1 MLNALYKSYN
11 TAIIPQLYDQLRQR
25 GLGLK
30 QADIILTGGSIITM
44 NESFD
49 IIHDG
54 MLVIKDSK
62 ILALDTRQS
71 LEGQYQ
77 ATETIDC
84 SGKYILPGLIN
95 AHTHVPMTLLRA
107 MADDL
112 RLDVWLMGY
121 IMPVEREF
129 VSPEFVRLGTTL
141 ACAEMI
147 RGGVTAFADMYY
159 FESYIAEA
167 TAAAGLRALLCE
179 SILKFP
185 TPDAATYEESLE
197 YSRRF
202 IEDWKDHPLVKPT
215 IAPHAIYSNT
225 EETLQR
231 CVQLA
236 KDYNLPMMTHI
247 SETKREVDDSVAQF
261 GKSVVPYMKDQGI
274 FEVPVIAAHCVHID
288 DHEMRM
294 LKKHGAT
301 VAHCP
306 TANLKLASG
315 IAPIAQMLEMGLNVA
330 IGTDGPASNNDLDM
344 FEEMRLAALLAKVTP
359 HDPTALPAKQALKMA
374 TVNGAK
380 ALGMGDMI
388 GSLELGK
395 LADMIVVDAHPL
407 HNTPHFAVNPDA
419 PYSQLVYAAKNSDVS
434 HTIVNGKVL
443 MRDRQLL
450 TIDEEK
456 LNRQASEYANRIG
469 QFLGDI
475 EENPLRKLVAVA
487 VDVEQS
493 ESFEI
498 QMKAK
503 IADPSLIEELLSHA
517 DSEVLRAI
525 HYRQY
530 DTYFIFDDPQ
540 PSRIRYREDD
550 RIGLDGS
557 VEGVRMR
564 LTYTT
569 AEKEHILQDSAV
581 LSHSRFI
588 APASHPLRFYEEYF
602 QAGKKHKLQKERRRW
617 RMLYKGVMFF
627 VNIDK
632 LIEPALDDI
641 YIEIKTRTWSFSDAE
656 NKATFIREMMAILGI
671 NMSEVVHGD
680 YLEITLD

>member
-1 MLNALYKSYN
+1 M
-11 TAIIPQLYDQLRQR
+11 Q
-25 GLGLK
+25 
-30 QADIILTGGSIITM
+30 QADIILIGGSIITM
-44 NESFD
+44 NESFE

-54 MLVIKDSK
+54 VLVIKDSK
-62 ILALDTRQS
+62 IVALDTRES
-71 LEGQYQ
+71 LDGQYQ
-77 ATETIDC
+77 ADETIDC
-84 SGKYILPGLIN
+84 SGQYILPGLIN

-159 FESYIAEA
+159 FEADIAEA
-167 TAAAGLRALLCE
+167 TAAAGLRAMLCE

-185 TPDAATYEESLE
+185 TPDAGTYEDSLE

-202 IEDWKDHPLVKPT
+202 IEDWKDHHLVMPT

-225 EETLQR
+225 EETLHR
-231 CVQLA
+231 CVDLV
-236 KDYNLPMMTHI
+236 KDYGLPIMTHI
-247 SETKREVDDSVAQF
+247 SETKREVNDSMEQN
-261 GKSVVPYMKDQGI
+261 GKTVVPYMKDQGI
-274 FEVPVIAAHCVHID
+274 FDVPVIAAHCVHID
-288 DHEMRM
+288 EHEMRM

-301 VAHCP
+301 AAHCP
-306 TANLKLASG
+306 SANLKLASG
-315 IAPIAQMLEMGLNVA
+315 IAPISQMLEIGVNVA

-359 HDPTALPAKQALKMA
+359 NNPTALPAKQALKMA

-380 ALGMGDMI
+380 ALGIQDKT
-388 GSLELGK
+388 GSLEVGK
-395 LADMIVVDAHPL
+395 LADLIVVDAQPL
-407 HNTPHFAVNPDA
+407 HNMPHFASNPDA
-419 PYSQLVYAAKNSDVS
+419 PYSQLVYSTKSSDVQ
-434 HTIVNGKVL
+434 HTIVHGKLL
-443 MRDRQLL
+443 MKNRELL

-456 LNRQASEYANRIG
+456 LQEQAAEYAKRIG
-469 QFLGDI
+469 KFLGEI
-475 EENPLRKLVAVA
+475 EENAIHKLVAVA
-487 VDVEQS
+487 VDVERA

-503 IADPSLIEELLSHA
+503 IADTSIVEELFSHEDA
-517 DSEVLRAI
+517 EVLRAV

-530 DTYFIFDDPQ
+530 DTYFLFDDPQ

-550 RIGLDGS
+550 RITLDGS

-569 AEKEHILQDSAV
+569 AEKEQVLEDAVV

-602 QAGKKHKLQKERRRW
+602 QASKQRKLQKERRRW
-617 RMLYKGVMFF
+617 RVLYKGVLFF
-627 VNIDK
+627 VNVDK
-632 LIEPALDDI
+632 LVEPKLDDTF
-641 YIEIKTRTWSFSDAE
+641 YIEIKTRTWSLSDAK
-656 NKATFIREMMAILGI
+656 NKAVFIREMMAVLGI
-671 NMSEVVHGD
+671 DMSEVIRGD
-680 YLEITLD
+680 YLEMTLD

>member
-1 MLNALYKSYN
+1 M
-11 TAIIPQLYDQLRQR
+11 QQV
-25 GLGLK
+25 
-30 QADIILTGGSIITM
+30 DIILTGGSIITM

-62 ILALDTRQS
+62 IIALDTRQS

-77 ATETIDC
+77 SDETIDC
-84 SGKYILPGLIN
+84 SGQYILPGLIN

-159 FESYIAEA
+159 FEADIAEA

-185 TPDAATYEESLE
+185 TPDAATYEDSLE
-197 YSRRF
+197 YSRKF
-202 IEDWKDHPLVKPT
+202 IEDWKDHPLVTPT
-215 IAPHAIYSNT
+215 IAPHAVYSNT

-231 CVQLA
+231 SVQLA

-247 SETKREVDDSVAQF
+247 AETKREVDDNMENF
-261 GKSVVPYMKDQGI
+261 GKTVVPYMKDQGI
-274 FEVPVIAAHCVHID
+274 FDVPVIAAHCVHID

-294 LKKHGAT
+294 LKKHGAS

-306 TANLKLASG
+306 SANLKLASG
-315 IAPIAQMLEMGLNVA
+315 IAAITQMLEIGLNVA

-359 HDPTALPAKQALKMA
+359 NDPTALPAKQALKMA

-380 ALGMGDMI
+380 ALGMEDSV
-388 GSLELGK
+388 GSLEVDK
-395 LADMIVVDAHPL
+395 IADLIVVDAHPL
-407 HNTPHFAVNPDA
+407 HNMPHFAVNPDA
-419 PYSQLVYAAKNSDVS
+419 AYSQLVYAAKSSDVQ
-434 HTIVNGKVL
+434 HTIVHGKIL
-443 MRDRQLL
+443 MRNRELL
-450 TIDEEK
+450 TIDEK
-456 LNRQASEYANRIG
+456 ALQKQTADYANRIG
-469 QFLGDI
+469 KFLGAI
-475 EENPLRKLVAVA
+475 EGNALHKLVAVA
-487 VDVEQS
+487 IDVERA

-498 QMKAK
+498 QVKAK
-503 IADPSLIEELLSHA
+503 ISDPSIVEELFSHDDA
-517 DSEVLRAI
+517 EVLRAV

-530 DTYFIFDDPQ
+530 DTYFVFDESQ

-550 RIGLDGS
+550 RIALDGS
-557 VEGVRMR
+557 VESVRMR

-569 AEKEHILQDSAV
+569 AEKEQILQDAAV
-581 LSHSRFI
+581 LSRSRFI
-588 APASHPLRFYEEYF
+588 APATQPLRFYEEYF

-617 RMLYKGVMFF
+617 RVLYKGVMFF
-627 VNIDK
+627 VNVDK
-632 LIEPALDDI
+632 LIEPALDGI
-641 YIEIKTRTWSFSDAE
+641 YIEIKTRTWSLSDAE
-656 NKATFIREMMAILGI
+656 NKATFIREIMAILGI
-671 NMSEVVHGD
+671 DMSEVIRGD
-680 YLEITLD
+680 YLEMALD

>member
-1 MLNALYKSYN
+1 M
-11 TAIIPQLYDQLRQR
+11 Q
-25 GLGLK
+25 
-30 QADIILTGGSIITM
+30 QADIILIGGSIITM
-44 NESFD
+44 NESFE

-54 MLVIKDSK
+54 VLVIKDSK
-62 ILALDTRQS
+62 IVALDTRES
-71 LEGQYQ
+71 LDGQYQ
-77 ATETIDC
+77 ADETIDC
-84 SGKYILPGLIN
+84 SGQYILPGLIN

-159 FESYIAEA
+159 FEADIAEA
-167 TAAAGLRALLCE
+167 TAAAGLRAMLCE

-185 TPDAATYEESLE
+185 TPDAGTYEDSLE

-202 IEDWKDHPLVKPT
+202 IEDWKDHHLVMPT

-225 EETLQR
+225 EETLHR
-231 CVQLA
+231 CVDLV
-236 KDYNLPMMTHI
+236 KDYGLPIMTHI
-247 SETKREVDDSVAQF
+247 SETKREVNDSMEQN
-261 GKSVVPYMKDQGI
+261 GKTVVPYMKDQGI
-274 FEVPVIAAHCVHID
+274 FDVPVIAAHCVHID
-288 DHEMRM
+288 EHEMRM

-301 VAHCP
+301 AAHCP
-306 TANLKLASG
+306 SANLKLASG
-315 IAPIAQMLEMGLNVA
+315 IAPISQMLEIGVNVA

-359 HDPTALPAKQALKMA
+359 NNPTALPAKQALKMA

-380 ALGMGDMI
+380 ALGIQDKT
-388 GSLELGK
+388 GSLEVGK
-395 LADMIVVDAHPL
+395 LADLIVVDAQPL
-407 HNTPHFAVNPDA
+407 HNMPHFASNPDA
-419 PYSQLVYAAKNSDVS
+419 PYSQLVYSTKSSDVQ
-434 HTIVNGKVL
+434 HTIVHGKLL
-443 MRDRQLL
+443 MKNRELL

-456 LNRQASEYANRIG
+456 LQEQAAEYAKRIG
-469 QFLGDI
+469 KFLGEI
-475 EENPLRKLVAVA
+475 EENAIHKLVAVA
-487 VDVEQS
+487 VDVERA

-503 IADPSLIEELLSHA
+503 IADTSIVEELFSHEDA
-517 DSEVLRAI
+517 EVLRAV

-530 DTYFIFDDPQ
+530 DTYFLFDDPQ
-540 PSRIRYREDD
+540 PNRIRYREDD
-550 RIGLDGS
+550 RITLDGS

-569 AEKEHILQDSAV
+569 AEKEQVLEDAVV

-602 QAGKKHKLQKERRRW
+602 QASKQRKLQKERRRW
-617 RMLYKGVMFF
+617 RVLYKGVLFF
-627 VNIDK
+627 VNVDK
-632 LIEPALDDI
+632 LVEPKLDDTF
-641 YIEIKTRTWSFSDAE
+641 YIEIKTRTWSLSDAK
-656 NKATFIREMMAILGI
+656 NKAVFIREMMAVLGI
-671 NMSEVVHGD
+671 DMSEVIRGD
-680 YLEITLD
+680 YLEMTLD